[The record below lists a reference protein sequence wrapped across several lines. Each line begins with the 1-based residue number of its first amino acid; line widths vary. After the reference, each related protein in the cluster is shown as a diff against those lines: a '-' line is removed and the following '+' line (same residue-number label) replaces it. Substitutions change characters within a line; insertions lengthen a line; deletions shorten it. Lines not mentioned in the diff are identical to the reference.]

1 METMRT
7 SCCKS
12 KIAIPKKVEAANGSM
27 SLLSTI
33 LLILIPKC
41 PLCLT
46 AYMSAMVLFFDIEY
60 ATLVPVLLHT
70 KPIMGLVI
78 IAMILLNRKDK
89 RTLIALAIA
98 GLALTFLVFKT
109 YFVTALFLPDWLIY
123 IAFIFAIWYNGNF
136 KYFYRFI
143 KSKKKSATVSR
154 LQKRTLPSL
163 NKSDKKTKTLHS

>member
-1 METMRT
+1 METIKT
-7 SCCKS
+7 TCCKT
-12 KIAIPKKVEAANGSM
+12 KFVAPNKKVEAANGSM
-27 SLLSTI
+27 SFLSTI

-70 KPIMGLVI
+70 KPIMGLLI
-78 IAMILLNRKDK
+78 ITMILLNRKDK

-98 GLALTFLVFKT
+98 VLALTFLILKT
-109 YFVTALFLPDWLIY
+109 YFGVALFMPDWIIY

-136 KYFYRFI
+136 QYFYRFI
-143 KSKKKSATVSR
+143 KSRKRETVII
-154 LQKRTLPSL
+154 K
-163 NKSDKKTKTLHS
+163 

>member
-1 METMRT
+1 MEISKTG
-7 SCCKS
+7 CCKT
-12 KIAIPKKVEAANGSM
+12 KLHTPKKVEAASGSM
-27 SLLSTI
+27 SFLSTV

-70 KPIMGLVI
+70 KPAMGFLI
-78 IAMILLNRKDK
+78 ITMILLNRKDK
-89 RTLIALAIA
+89 RTVIALAIA
-98 GLALTFLVFKT
+98 GVALTFLVLKT
-109 YFVTALFLPDWLIY
+109 YYGIALLIPDWIIY

-143 KSKKKSATVSR
+143 RFGRKGQAAT
-154 LQKRTLPSL
+154 
-163 NKSDKKTKTLHS
+163 